1 MTAEDGK
8 PVELGR
14 AAIGPSL
21 DPTYQFLLA
30 RVRYRNAVEMP
41 LHAPHPFGA
50 ARSTLVGKSPCQL

>member
-41 LHAPHPFGA
+41 LHAPHHLASP
-50 ARSTLVGKSPCQL
+50 LDVGREVPCQL